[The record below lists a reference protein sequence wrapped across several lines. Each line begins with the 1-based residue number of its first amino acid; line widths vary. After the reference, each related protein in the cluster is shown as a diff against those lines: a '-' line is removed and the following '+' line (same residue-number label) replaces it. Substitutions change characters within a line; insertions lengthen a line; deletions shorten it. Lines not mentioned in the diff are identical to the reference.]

1 MESTSCW
8 DGTKLCCFS
17 QNLWCILN
25 MLDWLFFLI
34 YHVRFFIAFESH
46 FISYSSSRT
55 SCFQTNSYIL
65 SDVISSS
72 WTLLIARSVEDHAV
86 LISPVLTSTLNMNTT
101 GSVSGIL
108 LSRCMQSY
116 LRLVWSINLFLALDS
131 MSKWFR
137 KWELRSG
144 LHWWNTNFLISYIML
159 RVIVSWTSSRTGKI
173 ILIFLSLV
181 KGTSYNWLFKSLI
194 QIQMGLHSVHGICA
208 LWSYGTFT
216 IFTRLDSVIGWQLF
230 LCV

>member
-1 MESTSCW
+1 MKSTSCW
-8 DGTKLCCFS
+8 YGTKLCCFS
-17 QNLWCILN
+17 LNLCCILN
-25 MLDWLFFLI
+25 VLNWYVFLI
-34 YHVRFFIAFESH
+34 YYVRFFISFESH
-46 FISYSSSRT
+46 FISYSSSGT
-55 SCFQTNSYIL
+55 GCFQANSYVL

-72 WTLLIARSVEDHAV
+72 WTLLISRSVEDHTV
-86 LISPVLTSTLNMNTT
+86 LIAPVLTSTFNMNTT

-108 LSRCMQSY
+108 LSRCMQGY
-116 LRLVWSINLFLALDS
+116 LRLVWSVNLFLALDS

-159 RVIVSWTSSRTGKI
+159 RVIVSWTSSRIGKI
-173 ILIFLSLV
+173 FMIFLPLV
-181 KGTSYNWLFKSLI
+181 EGTRYNWLFKSLI
-194 QIQMGLHSVHGICA
+194 QIQMALHSVGGICA

-216 IFTRLDSVIGWQLF
+216 ITRLDSVISWQLF